1 MALDIGANRQ
11 LLTLFIKSEK
21 KNQNIWGIKMN
32 ISLFKL
38 IATQKVQFLRN
49 LPNPNLMIASIG
61 DRQVTLENIA
71 TDPHV
76 SSCVQSRK
84 SGVLSQTW
92 EIQPSPKSPPLA
104 NDFVSFAFQQ
114 NDTFNIIS
122 EILNAPL
129 FGFVVAEII
138 WRPVTF
144 DTKVLIMP
152 AKIQTKPN
160 QWFYFDANNLL
171 RYRNPDTRKDEILLP
186 YKFLLVQNEATFN
199 NPYGNAIL
207 SRCLWPVVFKKTF
220 VTFWT
225 NFAEKFGMPHFI
237 GKTDSI
243 ASSEDFQKFQDLLD
257 NLIQDGSAVIST
269 QDTIEILNATT
280 ANSASIFQDFINFC
294 NAEISKAILSQ
305 TLTTEIGNVGSYAAA
320 NVHATVR
327 EDIVK
332 ADKMLVEKAMNTVI
346 RWIVDLNF
354 GKQQEYPKFIIYR
367 EEDVDKPLA
376 ETVEI
381 LKRAGIQVLE
391 PFVVR
396 RMGLQKNEFKL
407 ESEQQSSAQNLLG
420 FAEATIPPDQAIID
434 NEVDN
439 LVDEPNGLDEIIDQV
454 KNFLL
459 NYDSFEEAL
468 NKIYDLFPKI
478 KETTL
483 ANELT
488 KRLFAA
494 YLLGRYSVAQIEVQK

>member
-1 MALDIGANRQ
+1 
-11 LLTLFIKSEK
+11 
-21 KNQNIWGIKMN
+21 MN
-32 ISLFKL
+32 ISLFKT
-38 IATQKVQFLRN
+38 IATQKAQFIRS
-49 LPNPNLMIASIG
+49 LPNPNLIMASIG
-61 DRQVTLENIA
+61 ERQVTLENIA

-76 SSCVQSRK
+76 ASCIQSRK

-92 EIQPSPKSPPLA
+92 EIQPSPKSPPVA
-104 NDFVSFAFQQ
+104 NDFVSFVFQE
-114 NDTFNIIS
+114 NDTYSLIS
-122 EILNAPL
+122 ELLNAPL

-138 WRPVTF
+138 WRPVNF
-144 DTKVLIMP
+144 DNRILIMP
-152 AKIQTKPN
+152 ASIQTKPN
-160 QWFYFDANNLL
+160 KWFYFDANNLL
-171 RYRNPDTRKDEILLP
+171 RYRNPDTRKDEVLLP
-186 YKFLLVQNEATFN
+186 YKFLLVQNEATFD
-199 NPYGNAIL
+199 NPYGNAVL

-269 QDTIEILNATT
+269 QDAIEILNATT

-305 TLTTEIGNVGSYAAA
+305 TLTTELGDVGSYAAA
-320 NVHATVR
+320 SVHATVR
-327 EDIVK
+327 EDVVK
-332 ADKMLVEKAMNTVI
+332 ADKLLVEKALNKLI
-346 RWIVDLNF
+346 RWIVNLNF

-381 LKRAGIQVLE
+381 LKRAGIRVLE
-391 PFVVR
+391 PFIIR

-407 ESEQQSSAQNLLG
+407 ETDEQTSLQNLLG
-420 FAEATIPPDQAIID
+420 FAETSIPPDQAIID
-434 NEVDN
+434 SEVEN
-439 LVDEPNGLDEIIDQV
+439 LVDERNGLDDIIDQV

-459 NYDSFEEAL
+459 NQNSFDEAL
-468 NKIYDLFPKI
+468 NKIYNLFPKI
-478 KETTL
+478 KETSL

-494 YLLGRYSVAQIEVQK
+494 YLLGRVSVAQIEGKK